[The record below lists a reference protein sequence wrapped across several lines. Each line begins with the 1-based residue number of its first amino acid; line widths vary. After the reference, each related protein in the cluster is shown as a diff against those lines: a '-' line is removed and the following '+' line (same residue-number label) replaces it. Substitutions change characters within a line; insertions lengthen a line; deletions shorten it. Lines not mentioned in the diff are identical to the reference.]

1 MDYVLG
7 TIAVIVFVFCCVN
20 LLLVIL
26 SMGAGL
32 LSIAI
37 RIIQLILT
45 LSIFLFGAVTGR
57 EVSDGWVKN
66 LHPTKWI
73 K

>member
-7 TIAVIVFVFCCVN
+7 TIAVIAFVFCCVN

-26 SMGAGL
+26 SMSAGL

>member
-7 TIAVIVFVFCCVN
+7 TIAVIAFVFCCVN

-57 EVSDGWVKN
+57 EVSDGWIKN